1 MDIIEIT
8 ESNYREY
15 QSLNIVAFS
24 FAYEGAMGEM
34 GAIYIICHDGQIY
47 HANYCQGDDPLDP
60 SHINDIIPVLK
71 DISWRMF
78 DCLSNNPDW
87 KPVDLFAGNNLLV
100 ANEIYDAFMKLFE
113 GYEHV
118 AECGGKYC
126 TNFGLFIHCS
136 LHTCISNLLLLIC
149 FSSIECFS
157 SSTNFALCFTILL
170 FSNHLL
176 LHKRKFCF
184 YCSKYSCN

>member
-100 ANEIYDAFMKLFE
+100 ANEIYEEGSRSELRTPQQIIPTMARLYVRSDWKRARQPYHE
-113 GYEHV
+113 GYME
-118 AECGGKYC
+118 
-126 TNFGLFIHCS
+126 T
-136 LHTCISNLLLLIC
+136 
-149 FSSIECFS
+149 
-157 SSTNFALCFTILL
+157 
-170 FSNHLL
+170 
-176 LHKRKFCF
+176 
-184 YCSKYSCN
+184 